1 MRGHLAAEGLLDGYD
16 SVDQALER
24 WKELTELHWRRF
36 EIEGGDFQDQ
46 RRARVRDF
54 LGAPELTAAGA
65 DDWFDRYVVH
75 YQAAWELFPD
85 ALPVLDLLADE
96 YRHAVLSNSSIH
108 AQEPKLRALGVH
120 DRFEAVLCAAE
131 LGVAKPA
138 PEAFHAA
145 CTALGLAPE
154 EIAYVGDQPDTDARG
169 AVEAGLLGIWLD
181 RADTGGQARA
191 ATDHRPPPAPRPAR
205 RGYPFWSTVHLRV
218 MFFLRR
224 GEQAERQ
231 EPGKRKPSKVLPGG
245 DVAPV
250 AYGVIGSTTV
260 SGSVS
265 LGSSPGRP
273 ARRAHLHPRI

>member
-1 MRGHLAAEGLLDGYD
+1 MSIRAVLWDVDDTIFDYATADRAGMSAHLTAEGLLDGFG
-16 SVDQALER
+16 SVDQALAR
-24 WKELTELHWRRF
+24 WEELTELHWRRF

-54 LGAPELTAAGA
+54 LGEPELTSAGA

-85 ALPVLDLLADE
+85 ALPVLDLLADD

-108 AQEPKLRALGVH
+108 AQEPKLRALGVR

-154 EIAYVGDQPDTDARG
+154 EIAYVGDQPDIDARG

-181 RADTGGQARA
+181 RADTGGRPELQRI
-191 ATDHRPPPAPRPAR
+191 TDLRQLPALL
-205 RGYPFWSTVHLRV
+205 RGDTRFGAPST
-218 MFFLRR
+218 F
-224 GEQAERQ
+224 G
-231 EPGKRKPSKVLPGG
+231 
-245 DVAPV
+245 
-250 AYGVIGSTTV
+250 
-260 SGSVS
+260 
-265 LGSSPGRP
+265 
-273 ARRAHLHPRI
+273 